1 MLRDHFNWVLWVTG
15 AVTTVGPLLQ
25 FIAPRQALKRL
36 YQIELSDD
44 AGLLFARHWGL
55 VAAVIGA
62 SLLYAAGHEAVRP
75 VVVAAAL
82 VEKAGLVGLIA
93 LEGGQPFAKGL
104 RGAAAFDAVCVLL
117 YSGWFLS

>member
-1 MLRDHFNWVLWVTG
+1 M
-15 AVTTVGPLLQ
+15 TTVGPLLQ

-36 YQIELSDD
+36 YQIEINDE
-44 AGLLFARHWGL
+44 AGRLFARHWGL

-62 SLLYAAGHEAVRP
+62 SLLYAAGHDEVRP

-93 LEGGQPFAKGL
+93 LAGRQGFAKGL
-104 RGAAAFDAVCVLL
+104 RGAAVFDAVCVLL
-117 YSGWFLS
+117 YSWWFLS